1 MAGPSRPSNRNS
13 KKKQSKSLKSKRVKR
28 ATELQ
33 KIEALD
39 REAVSYIAPADLSA
53 FASLPITE
61 QTKRGLKKAFFVD
74 MTEIQTQSIPVSLK
88 GKDVLAAARTGS
100 GKTLAFLVP
109 VLEILFRRKWGP
121 SDGLGALI
129 ISPTRELAV
138 QIFDVLRSIGGFHSF
153 SAGLVIGG
161 KNLKDEKDRL
171 SRMNILVATPGR
183 LLQHMD
189 QTLGFN
195 ADNLQMLVL
204 DEADRILDMGF
215 SRTLTA
221 LLSHLPKSRQT
232 LLFSATQTQ
241 SVQDLAR
248 LSLKDPVPIGVGEAG
263 DPSASATPQSLEQ
276 HYTLCPLDKKLDVL
290 WSFIKTHLQSKI
302 VVFMSSCKQV
312 RFVFETFCKLHPG
325 VPLLHLH
332 GKQKQTTRLSM
343 YTKFTSTSHAVLFAT
358 DIAARGLDFPA
369 VDWVLQVDAPEDA
382 DTYIHRVGRTARYG
396 SAGKALMFLLP
407 SEEQGMLGLL
417 EAKGIT
423 VKNIKVRPSKT
434 RSIENELQ
442 NLAFK
447 DPEIKYLG
455 QRAFVSYMRSIY
467 LQKNKSVFKLDGLP
481 IQRFAESLGLPGAP
495 KIKFLS
501 KELAAQKK
509 NASRTVAAA
518 QAEVL
523 KEKADDSDD
532 DLMESSDESDEETAR
547 DQATKL
553 TKTNGVRT
561 KYDRMFERKNQNI
574 LSEHYN
580 KLIDH
585 DDDADDADDFITL
598 KRADH
603 DIDDDSEDSDI
614 DLSQL
619 SKRKQRMGRIKRIIA
634 TAPLPKK
641 IVFDDQGNPHD
652 VYELADADKLY
663 EERGGLDGVKEEGKK
678 FAESERGKMRVTDQV
693 DRQEAKEKKREK
705 KRKRKERE
713 RGVNA
718 DVDESGAVVAP
729 PSDDDG
735 YVSPEFD
742 LPDLSSEDEEHWQ
755 TAPPPPKRTGTA
767 GSVLA
772 NRLTED
778 QRIRVLVVEA
788 GRSNNGSDV
797 ANIRIPFNAP
807 LASPGTPFDWNFTTV
822 NQPTLN
828 NQPEPYPRGKHS
840 SIVPPADGHNTTG
853 QFDPAWHGNGPL
865 RTSLAGFPAVID
877 PLVIQTTQ
885 VLSDEFPFNLDVNS
899 GNPLGIAIVN
909 NPDVGEHLQDHPF
922 LPLQWEVNSNETFD
936 QIFYNP
942 ALAAAVLDQ
951 WNQNRT
957 GPLATNPVT
966 NLLGFLRIPKNHSM
980 WEQFE
985 DPSSGPHAPH
995 YEIAFGNS
1003 FVTTSAQ
1010 SVPTSGG
1017 FLSITPIVVSPT
1029 SRGYVRLNTSNPFD
1043 QPLIDPAFLSTDY
1056 DVAVMVEAVRA
1067 SQRYVAA
1074 SPWKD
1079 YIIRPFIDSA
1089 NTTTVEGIV
1098 EYSRQRTAT
1107 TRHPTGTAQVG
1118 KVVNGDLTVKNVNGL
1133 RVVDASIFPF
1143 VPTGHTQAPT
1153 YIIAERA
1160 ADVIKAA
1167 HRN

>member
-1 MAGPSRPSNRNS
+1 MAGPSRPSKNPT
-13 KKKQSKSLKSKRVKR
+13 KKQAKLLKSKRVKR

-39 REAVSYIAPADLSA
+39 KEAMSYIAPADLSA

-88 GKDVLAAARTGS
+88 GKDVLAAARTGM
-100 GKTLAFLVP
+100 
-109 VLEILFRRKWGP
+109 LEILFRRKWGP

-129 ISPTRELAV
+129 ISPTRELYAV

-153 SAGLVIGG
+153 SAGL
-161 KNLKDEKDRL
+161 KDRL

-195 ADNLQMLVL
+195 ADNLQIFVVL

-276 HYTLCPLDKKLDVL
+276 HYTVCPLDKKLDVL

-369 VDWVLQVDAPEDA
+369 VDWVIQVDAPEDA

-407 SEEQGMLGLL
+407 GMLGLL

-447 DPEIKYLG
+447 DPEIKYLDKG
-455 QRAFVSYMRSIY
+455 LTHPTLRRVSGPAWST
-467 LQKNKSVFKLDGLP
+467 
-481 IQRFAESLGLPGAP
+481 E
-495 KIKFLS
+495 IKFLS

-518 QAEVL
+518 QAEIL
-523 KEKADDSDD
+523 KEKADDSD
-532 DLMESSDESDEETAR
+532 DLMESSDESDEETTKE
-547 DQATKL
+547 QATKL
-553 TKTNGVRT
+553 TKMNGVRT

-585 DDDADDADDFITL
+585 DHDADDADDFITL

-603 DIDDDSEDSDI
+603 DIDDNSEESDV

-619 SKRKQRMGRIKRIIA
+619 SKP
-634 TAPLPKK
+634 PLPKK
-641 IVFDDQGNPHD
+641 LVFDDQGNPMMSTSS
-652 VYELADADKLY
+652 LTQTNF
-663 EERGGLDGVKEEGKK
+663 KEEGKK
-678 FAESERGKMRVTDQV
+678 FAEGERGKMRVTDRV
-693 DRQEAKEKKREK
+693 DKQEARDKKREK

-713 RGVNA
+713 RGV
-718 DVDESGAVVAP
+718 S
-729 PSDDDG
+729 
-735 YVSPEFD
+735 
-742 LPDLSSEDEEHWQ
+742 
-755 TAPPPPKRTGTA
+755 
-767 GSVLA
+767 
-772 NRLTED
+772 
-778 QRIRVLVVEA
+778 LV
-788 GRSNNGSDV
+788 R
-797 ANIRIPFNAP
+797 P
-807 LASPGTPFDWNFTTV
+807 L
-822 NQPTLN
+822 Q
-828 NQPEPYPRGKHS
+828 
-840 SIVPPADGHNTTG
+840 
-853 QFDPAWHGNGPL
+853 
-865 RTSLAGFPAVID
+865 
-877 PLVIQTTQ
+877 VIQLT
-885 VLSDEFPFNLDVNS
+885 
-899 GNPLGIAIVN
+899 
-909 NPDVGEHLQDHPF
+909 
-922 LPLQWEVNSNETFD
+922 
-936 QIFYNP
+936 
-942 ALAAAVLDQ
+942 
-951 WNQNRT
+951 
-957 GPLATNPVT
+957 
-966 NLLGFLRIPKNHSM
+966 LLVDK
-980 WEQFE
+980 
-985 DPSSGPHAPH
+985 
-995 YEIAFGNS
+995 
-1003 FVTTSAQ
+1003 
-1010 SVPTSGG
+1010 
-1017 FLSITPIVVSPT
+1017 
-1029 SRGYVRLNTSNPFD
+1029 RGC
-1043 QPLIDPAFLSTDY
+1043 
-1056 DVAVMVEAVRA
+1056 
-1067 SQRYVAA
+1067 
-1074 SPWKD
+1074 
-1079 YIIRPFIDSA
+1079 
-1089 NTTTVEGIV
+1089 G
-1098 EYSRQRTAT
+1098 
-1107 TRHPTGTAQVG
+1107 
-1118 KVVNGDLTVKNVNGL
+1118 
-1133 RVVDASIFPF
+1133 
-1143 VPTGHTQAPT
+1143 
-1153 YIIAERA
+1153 
-1160 ADVIKAA
+1160 
-1167 HRN
+1167 